1 MPGRRAAEFSTV
13 VVRCSGVAPGA
24 HTAAMTSTP
33 STSPGRAGHIGT
45 PGRQQSHDDAHS
57 PAARRPHP
65 GRRAAARLAPCLLL
79 TLVLLAVAAVPG
91 RAEGTRLLPVNGPV
105 LRGFDPPE
113 KKWQSGHR
121 GVDLG
126 GIVDDVVHAAAD
138 GTVTFVGRI
147 NGVSIITVTHSGGLR
162 TTYQPV
168 SAAVARGERVKAGQ
182 RIGTLQAGH
191 CPDQACLHLG
201 LKRGDEYLDPLVW
214 INGSSGGGDISL
226 LPSDAIIHRVL
237 PSWWTE
243 RLRQAAADAR
253 DTAPGWPADGP
264 VTSPFGPRVNPVLG
278 TSELHD
284 GLDIGAPCGSPVR
297 AAWSGTV
304 TYAAPMSG
312 FGNRVGVDHGEF
324 EGRHRSSSYN
334 HLADE
339 SIGLVKVGD
348 HVEAGQVI
356 AYVGTTGLS
365 TGCHLHFSV
374 YLDGSAVDPAPYL
387 P

>member
-1 MPGRRAAEFSTV
+1 MIARDRAMARHRMLSTIGLAREERVRPAHIPG
-13 VVRCSGVAPGA
+13 
-24 HTAAMTSTP
+24 MTSTP
-33 STSPGRAGHIGT
+33 STHTGRPARSGPPSHRPIARVRAGL
-45 PGRQQSHDDAHS
+45 R
-57 PAARRPHP
+57 RRPGGP
-65 GRRAAARLAPCLLL
+65 ARGAAVLLCVVL
-79 TLVLLAVAAVPG
+79 LLAVGPAAGWADGVHVI
-91 RAEGTRLLPVNGPV
+91 PVDGPV
-105 LRGFDPPE
+105 LRGYDPPTE
-113 KKWQSGHR
+113 KWRAGHR

-138 GTVTFVGRI
+138 GTVTFVGTI
-147 NGVSIITVTHSGGLR
+147 NGVRMLTVTHEGSLR

-168 SAAVARGERVKAGQ
+168 AATVAQGDHVMAGQ
-182 RIGTLQAGH
+182 QIGTLLAGH
-191 CPDQACLHLG
+191 CPGQACLHLG
-201 LKRGDEYLDPLVW
+201 LKRGDQYLDPLAW
-214 INGSSGGGDISL
+214 INGGGRGGDVSL
-226 LPSDAIIHRVL
+226 LPADAAIHDVL
-237 PSWWTE
+237 PAWWVE
-243 RLRQAAADAR
+243 RLRQAAADAGGK
-253 DTAPGWPADGP
+253 APGWPADGP
-264 VTSPFGPRVNPVLG
+264 VTSPFSNRINPILG

-297 AAWSGTV
+297 AAWAGTIS
-304 TYAAPMSG
+304 YAAPMSG
-312 FGNRVGVDHGEF
+312 FGNRVEVDHGEM

-339 SIGLVKVGD
+339 SVGLVHVGD